1 MEREGIA
8 KPTLTGQE
16 YTEITAY
23 LYFLRFFD
31 KAGDAAQGN
40 TSSPRR
46 AAAPAILPRAR
57 GKDGEPG
64 LDEFPRNASPVS

>member
-1 MEREGIA
+1 MITDMEREGIA

-31 KAGDAAQGN
+31 E
-40 TSSPRR
+40 
-46 AAAPAILPRAR
+46 AR
-57 GKDGEPG
+57 GCR
-64 LDEFPRNASPVS
+64 PR